1 MKSFE
6 EFSNDEVTITRREF
20 AEASARV
27 VNGVVDGMGLSG
39 KADFKARAMFTAML
53 AVLMEDIFHDN
64 EEDDDKL
71 EIE

>member
-6 EFSNDEVTITRREF
+6 EFENDEITVTRKEF

-27 VNGVVDGMGLSG
+27 VNGIVDGMRLKGEM
-39 KADFKARAMFTAML
+39 DFKTRAMFTAML
-53 AVLMEDIFHDN
+53 AVLMDDLFGDMED
-64 EEDDDKL
+64 EGL

>member
-6 EFSNDEVTITRREF
+6 EFSNDEILITRRDF

-27 VNGVVDGMGLSG
+27 INGVVDGMNLEGDM
-39 KADFKARAMFTAML
+39 DFRTRAMFTAML
-53 AVLMEDIFHDN
+53 AVLMEDLFDDEHD
-64 EEDDDKL
+64 DRL

>member
-6 EFSNDEVTITRREF
+6 EFSNDEILITRRDF

-27 VNGVVDGMGLSG
+27 INGVVDGMNLEGDM
-39 KADFKARAMFTAML
+39 DFKTRAMFTAML
-53 AVLMEDIFHDN
+53 AVLMEDLFDDEHD
-64 EEDDDKL
+64 DRL